1 MSTMAKQHSR
11 ADRLREYAATVEV
24 AAMPVAAMGVLVRAR
39 EARPWTAQL
48 PPEVVFAA
56 TPVDERALPASV
68 WVALRRDDVGG
79 AVEAMIGASQT
90 AFLVESREEMGEGY
104 RLQTVEETRPLPEV
118 ELLLGQLS
126 AMLDIPVDVLAMLG
140 EWGPDD
146 PRTATRSPTCSIAGS
161 VPTVPDPAL
170 RRAPPTADGL
180 PMSVADAADVLRPSD
195 GGLVMSTAR
204 RRVPV
209 LRLSEEQARALA
221 TRSVAFR

>member
-24 AAMPVAAMGVLVRAR
+24 AAIPVAAMGVLVRAR
-39 EARPWTAQL
+39 EARPWIAPL

-56 TPVDERALPASV
+56 TLVEERALPASV
-68 WVALRRDDVGG
+68 WVALRRDDVDG

-118 ELLLGQLS
+118 ELLLRQLS
-126 AMLDIPVDVLAMLG
+126 AMLDIPVDVLGMLG
-140 EWGPDD
+140 EWGADD
-146 PRTATRSPTCSIAGS
+146 PRTAREIADLLDRRLGADGAAGHAAD
-161 VPTVPDPAL
+161 PPAAADAGQDHQLPDPAG
-170 RRAPPTADGL
+170 GL
-180 PMSVADAADVLRPSD
+180 VMSVADAVA
-195 GGLVMSTAR
+195 
-204 RRVPV
+204 V

-221 TRSVAFR
+221 TLVRRVPVTLTP